1 MQKQKSLIGF
11 LMLVLGFILLYSCE
25 KVTLKEPPLPPPG
38 PGVDSIRFSADI
50 KPIFSV
56 CKDCH
61 PALHQPDLSNNP
73 YKSLTD
79 GGYINLALPSQSKF
93 YVHVS
98 NGGSHKQVSPVEKL
112 KILQWITQGAKNN

>member
-1 MQKQKSLIGF
+1 MQKQKCVISF

-25 KVTLKEPPLPPPG
+25 KVTLIPPPIVI
-38 PGVDSIRFSADI
+38 GVDSIRFSADI
-50 KPIFSV
+50 KPIFSI

-61 PALHQPDLSNNP
+61 PALHQPDLSTNP

-79 GGYINLALPSQSKF
+79 GGYIDIALPSQSKF
-93 YVHVS
+93 YVHVT

-112 KILQWITQGAKNN
+112 KIIQWITQGAKNN

>member
-1 MQKQKSLIGF
+1 MQKQKSVVSF
-11 LMLVLGFILLYSCE
+11 LMLVLCFILLYSCE

-38 PGVDSIRFSADI
+38 PGVDSIRFTADI
-50 KPIFSV
+50 KPIFGA

-61 PALHQPDLSNNP
+61 PALYQPDLSTNP

-79 GGYINLALPSQSKF
+79 GGYINKELPSQSKF
-93 YVHVS
+93 YVRVT
-98 NGGSHKQVSPVEKL
+98 NGGSHTQVNAGDKA